1 MRGSDQEN
9 DGFLCPAGVC
19 LNEHLPH
26 DGNVVFTAR
35 ARWVSKASIADEPH
49 QDVGTVWPAS
59 EALRPPSALCPR
71 PFLAGL
77 IDSAEPTDR
86 QWYRN
91 RKPAVAL
98 KACPLDCSAQSLV
111 NPLACWIDTIW

>member
-1 MRGSDQEN
+1 VRGALV
-9 DGFLCPAGVC
+9 GFCGLAT
-19 LNEHLPH
+19 E
-26 DGNVVFTAR
+26 
-35 ARWVSKASIADEPH
+35 SKTRIKTNFIADEPYP
-49 QDVGTVWPAS
+49 DVGTYGPTS
-59 EALRPPSALCPR
+59 EALRTPSAPCPR
-71 PFLAGL
+71 PFLACL
-77 IDSAEPTDR
+77 IDSAELTDR

>member
-9 DGFLCPAGVC
+9 DGFFCPARV
-19 LNEHLPH
+19 
-26 DGNVVFTAR
+26 
-35 ARWVSKASIADEPH
+35 
-49 QDVGTVWPAS
+49 

-71 PFLAGL
+71 PLAGL
-77 IDSAEPTDR
+77 IDSAELTDR

-111 NPLACWIDTIW
+111 NPLACWIDTIWWRLSPLFHLPD